1 MLALA
6 PWKLHAVNLSLLR
19 RGLHGYQ
26 ISTKWNTYGRI
37 WMCQTAPFISLIIC
51 QGTLTFWRRFC
62 QPSTLLRSFFFFCL
76 LSLSA
81 AVVVKISC
89 LKVLD
94 RQMGYLIDLPSLPG
108 LKKKKNEL
116 EHSAVRISRIT
127 HPFALLF
134 SYILIFFPY
143 LLRRFILE
151 VLSHGKPP
159 QIVISEHTRLIFD
172 SVQKGWDWTLK
183 FTYFFLHQFTL

>member
-1 MLALA
+1 MSDSAIHQFDYLPRYIDVLEAF
-6 PWKLHAVNLSLLR
+6 LSAQ
-19 RGLHGYQ
+19 YV
-26 ISTKWNTYGRI
+26 IKV
-37 WMCQTAPFISLIIC
+37 
-51 QGTLTFWRRFC
+51 
-62 QPSTLLRSFFFFCL
+62 FFFFCL
-76 LSLSA
+76 LSFSA

-151 VLSHGKPP
+151 VLSHGKTP
-159 QIVISEHTRLIFD
+159 QS
-172 SVQKGWDWTLK
+172 
-183 FTYFFLHQFTL
+183 